1 MTLLDLLFMLF
12 IILYATLNVLDIV
25 YKCNSTSQMYN
36 VTISPIYD
44 IEHPKRH
51 YAFSIY
57 REDDLLQFI

>member
-1 MTLLDLLFMLF
+1 MTLIDLLFILF
-12 IILYATLNVLDIV
+12 IILYATLNVFDIV
-25 YKCNSTSQMYN
+25 YKYNGTSQMYN

-44 IEHPKRH
+44 IEHPKRY